1 MHIAR
6 KRNCGLDG
14 QLSRNEFEGMHA
26 MLFDVLISSVGGVFV
41 VARGVNE
48 RRAKRVRLRWLKL
61 YPALTVSLSSSL
73 PLPE

>member
-1 MHIAR
+1 MVNYHET
-6 KRNCGLDG
+6 NV
-14 QLSRNEFEGMHA
+14 FEGMHA